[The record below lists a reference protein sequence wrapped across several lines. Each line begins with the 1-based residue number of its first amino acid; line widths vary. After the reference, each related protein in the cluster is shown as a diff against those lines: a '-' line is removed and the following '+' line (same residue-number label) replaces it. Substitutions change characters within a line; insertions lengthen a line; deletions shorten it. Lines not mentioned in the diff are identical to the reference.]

1 MLDFQFLTEEEYS
14 LCDQAKEY
22 RWFLAAWREEFV
34 YELMRMGLEVTPFRA
49 LNHIAGVHYIA
60 MTAARGLAEAQV
72 DVDLALISAAAA
84 AHDVGKFGCRPGER
98 VPYLHY
104 YYTDQWLLGRK
115 MEAVS
120 HIASNH
126 STWDLELESLSV
138 ESLLLIYADFRCKQE
153 RDQEGNEVTTIFPLD
168 QMCIRDRSGTAGGGS
183 GRPEHPRR

>member
-1 MLDFQFLTEEEYS
+1 MTEEEYS

-84 AHDVGKFGCRPGER
+84 AHDVGKFGCPAWGAGAL
-98 VPYLHY
+98 PP
-104 YYTDQWLLGRK
+104 
-115 MEAVS
+115 
-120 HIASNH
+120 
-126 STWDLELESLSV
+126 
-138 ESLLLIYADFRCKQE
+138 LLLY
-153 RDQEGNEVTTIFPLD
+153 
-168 QMCIRDRSGTAGGGS
+168 
-183 GRPEHPRR
+183 